1 MSFYGQ
7 IIKQVNGALSAIKF
21 KSGSSISNAS
31 EITIQGNDE
40 WIDVNGGDTTT
51 GPTVNITHKI
61 QSESKPLNSIT
72 IVGQLDGN
80 TLETLNVMVDNA
92 GHITGKTSKGTDIII
107 PRFTATDEDGSGNV
121 TIS

>member
-7 IIKQVNGALSAIKF
+7 IIKQITGTLSTIKF

-31 EITIQGNDE
+31 EVTIQGSDE
-40 WIDVNGGDTTT
+40 WIDVNGGATT
-51 GPTVNITHKI
+51 GPTVNITHKT

-72 IVGQLDGN
+72 IVGQLDGS
-80 TLETLNVMVDNA
+80 TLKTLNVMVDNA
-92 GHITGKTSKGTDIII
+92 GHITGKTLEGTDILI